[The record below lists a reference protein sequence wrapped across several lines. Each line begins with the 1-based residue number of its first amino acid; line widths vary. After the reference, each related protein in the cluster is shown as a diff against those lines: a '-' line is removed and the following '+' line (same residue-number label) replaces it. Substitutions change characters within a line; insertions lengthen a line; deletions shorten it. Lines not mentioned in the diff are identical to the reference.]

1 MTLILIVGGVP
12 LTDMSEPSIGDEQPV
27 EVTTNSSGS
36 YSMVSTRRKGYS
48 PSTER

>member
-1 MTLILIVGGVP
+1 MTLILIVGGVS